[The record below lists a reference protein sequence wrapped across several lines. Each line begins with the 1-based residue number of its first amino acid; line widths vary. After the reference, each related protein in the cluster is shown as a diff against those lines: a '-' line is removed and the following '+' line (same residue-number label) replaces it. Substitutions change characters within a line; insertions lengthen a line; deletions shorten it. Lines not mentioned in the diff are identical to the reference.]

1 MKSIEI
7 KATEQFVPVVL
18 FMLHWI
24 VLKLESVWNAVIALD
39 FSNERYC
46 AVRSCGTVCIMLYE
60 VVLTFE
66 FQLKVAEHHFSQGH
80 PTTVS

>member
-7 KATEQFVPVVL
+7 KATEQFVPLVL

-24 VLKLESVWNAVIALD
+24 VLKLESVWNAVIALH

-46 AVRSCGTVCIMLYE
+46 AVRSCGTVFIMLYE

-66 FQLKVAEHHFSQGH
+66 SMWVIS
-80 PTTVS
+80 